1 MTKKEKI
8 WSAFLTSLPI
18 AFGYVALGIMGGALI
33 QKVGFS
39 VIEVVLFSVLIFSGS
54 AVFITANMLAAGIF
68 PQISIYLI
76 ATILVSSL
84 RNAMYS
90 SSLINETKNMK
101 GIKKLLFTQFVTD
114 ETFAIN
120 KIKYDSSSYWDDD
133 MALYFSVFAA
143 VFGMIGNLVG
153 AIFGQIVD
161 IPMDLAFF
169 MMSSMF
175 VILTVLRIA
184 GKMDLIMLFVAIVVS
199 FIVLTIYQGG
209 LDLIIISLTVTS
221 IGYFLDRRKRRMKNE
236 S

>member
-133 MALYFSVFAA
+133 MPLYFSVFAA

-184 GKMDLIMLFVAIVVS
+184 DKMDLIMLFVAIVVS

>member
-184 GKMDLIMLFVAIVVS
+184 DKMDLIMLFVAIVVS

>member
-18 AFGYVALGIMGGALI
+18 AFGYVTLGIMGGALI

-68 PQISIYLI
+68 PQISIYLV

-161 IPMDLAFF
+161 IPIDLAFF
-169 MMSSMF
+169 MMSSMV

-184 GKMDLIMLFVAIVVS
+184 DKMDLIMLFVAIVVS